1 MKKTNKPETLQGNPQ
16 GNPRVV
22 LASKSAVRAQLLRDA
37 GLDFA
42 CAPAAVD
49 EAEIKSAMK
58 TEPVEAVAQALAEMK
73 ARHVS
78 RKFPDALVIGADQ
91 ILECDG
97 ARYDKPADL
106 NQARK
111 QLAALRGRPHD
122 LVSAAM
128 VVRDGVRLWHHVDRV
143 RLEMRPFSDAF
154 LDAYLASIGEAAL
167 MSVGSY
173 QLEGRGVQL
182 FSRVRGDYFTILG
195 LPLLPLL
202 GFLREQGALTQ

>member
-1 MKKTNKPETLQGNPQ
+1 MNKANKSATLPNPQ
-16 GNPRVV
+16 VV
-22 LASKSAVRAQLLRDA
+22 LASKSQARAQLLRA
-37 GLDFA
+37 TGLDFA
-42 CAPAAVD
+42 CAPASVD
-49 EAEIKSAMK
+49 EGEIKLAMK
-58 TEPVEAVAQALAEMK
+58 AEPVEAVVQALAEMK
-73 ARHVS
+73 GRHVS

-128 VVRDGVRLWHHVDRV
+128 VIRGGARLWHHVDRV
-143 RLEMRPFSDAF
+143 RLEMRAFSDEF
-154 LDAYLASIGEAAL
+154 LDTYLASIGEDAL

-173 QLEGRGVQL
+173 QLEGRGAQL
-182 FSRVRGDYFTILG
+182 FSRVQGDYFTILG

-202 GFLREQGALTQ
+202 GFLREQGALAQ

>member
-1 MKKTNKPETLQGNPQ
+1 MKKTNKPENPQ
-16 GNPRVV
+16 ENAQVV
-22 LASKSAVRAQLLRDA
+22 LAWKSAVRAQLLRDA

-42 CAPAAVD
+42 CAPASVD

-173 QLEGRGVQL
+173 QLEGRGAQL

-202 GFLREQGALTQ
+202 GFLREQGALAQ

>member
-1 MKKTNKPETLQGNPQ
+1 MKKTNKPENPQ
-16 GNPRVV
+16 ENAQVV

-42 CAPAAVD
+42 CAPASVD

-143 RLEMRPFSDAF
+143 RLEMRPFSDDIMQLAEGES
-154 LDAYLASIGEAAL
+154 LALLEEQAAADPAYRKVYEPWKKARGEAFAWW
-167 MSVGSY
+167 
-173 QLEGRGVQL
+173 
-182 FSRVRGDYFTILG
+182 
-195 LPLLPLL
+195 
-202 GFLREQGALTQ
+202 GAAERAYSSFAFKPPGA